1 MFFEALQLILL
12 IIILVFLILIWN
24 KPASEGFE
32 NCFGMQYYGDPF
44 LQNKN
49 NAICAEGTTNPLY
62 VEGGCAVYD
71 PQKLSNQYA
80 DGKFRAAV

>member
-1 MFFEALQLILL
+1 MICELIQFTLL
-12 IIILVFLILIWN
+12 ITILVFVILIWQ
-24 KPASEGFE
+24 KPNSEGFE
-32 NCFGMQYYGDPF
+32 NCFGMQYYGGPF

-49 NAICAEGTTNPLY
+49 NQICAEGTTNPLY